1 MDPTSREI
9 HKPCADWIPNHL
21 KGDAAV
27 GAIAAVAER
36 TAEVGGSAVGSILP
50 PKLTRR
56 RDPLRQVDRK
66 SRKSRKSRNS
76 GGERPSSLLQVYFT
90 SASSACGGD
99 VCFGKYTSLL
109 LGGGFYFSAVLH

>member
-1 MDPTSREI
+1 MGSKVSIENKASPSTSNE
-9 HKPCADWIPNHL
+9 
-21 KGDAAV
+21 
-27 GAIAAVAER
+27 
-36 TAEVGGSAVGSILP
+36 S
-50 PKLTRR
+50 
-56 RDPLRQVDRK
+56 RK